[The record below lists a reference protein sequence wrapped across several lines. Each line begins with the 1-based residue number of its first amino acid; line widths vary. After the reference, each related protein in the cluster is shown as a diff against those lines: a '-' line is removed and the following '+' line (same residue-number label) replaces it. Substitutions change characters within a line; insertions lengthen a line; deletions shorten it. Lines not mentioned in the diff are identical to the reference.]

1 MAQVDETPRGE
12 QIGSGGSMAFGTG
25 NRPKMVS
32 AFLVFGLCCG
42 FSTLGRAEKGD
53 TLVGRLGYEG
63 CRLSKPLTMAQVMAM
78 DMSGGSGANRAHPD
92 WDALID
98 KYAAGDQIY
107 FVDCRKAEPSRIFA
121 GTSLYVLVRTG
132 VVIARASGTMRD

>member
-1 MAQVDETPRGE
+1 MKN
-12 QIGSGGSMAFGTG
+12 SMSTMQ
-25 NRPKMVS
+25 NRPKIVS

-42 FSTLGRAEKGD
+42 LSTLGRAEKGES
-53 TLVGRLGYEG
+53 LAGRLGYEG
-63 CRLSKPLTMAQVMAM
+63 CRLSKPLTMAQVMAK
-78 DMSGGSGANRAHPD
+78 DMSGGNEASRAHPD

-121 GTSLYVLVRTG
+121 GTSFYVLVRQG
-132 VVIARASGTMRD
+132 VVIARALGTMND